1 MAGDLLLAVHT
12 DIHAPSFVIGQK
24 AEPMKH
30 PVAKA
35 GVFRTAGQMI
45 HSAVV
50 AQRAKGGGKCQ
61 GQHQQ
66 GNEGGPVQDGE
77 RPGRG
82 GYRQGKE
89 ADGQNRRAQ
98 NAGQTLRHFF
108 KLIPEAVKTKPGPG
122 LALGNLRAQVMGFD
136 LVDIGKVH
144 RQHFVGKEPVLPLQK
159 LSFLGRFPAQQ
170 RAGHKGQQSA
180 AGNGQYG
187 QWPQHLEAACP
198 GQFIDDPGRQ
208 VNRHIRAEDGSCP
221 IQDADAEGPGAIAA
235 DIFERAP
242 MDLQGFAHGGLI
254 RFGCHPNPSLPG
266 SSGPVR

>member
-1 MAGDLLLAVHT
+1 
-12 DIHAPSFVIGQK
+12 
-24 AEPMKH
+24 MKH

-108 KLIPEAVKTKPGPG
+108 KLIPEAVKTKPGPVF
-122 LALGNLRAQVMGFD
+122 ALGDLGAQVMGFD

-144 RQHFVGKEPVLPLQK
+144 RQHFVGK
-159 LSFLGRFPAQQ
+159 
-170 RAGHKGQQSA
+170 
-180 AGNGQYG
+180 
-187 QWPQHLEAACP
+187 
-198 GQFIDDPGRQ
+198 
-208 VNRHIRAEDGSCP
+208 
-221 IQDADAEGPGAIAA
+221 
-235 DIFERAP
+235 
-242 MDLQGFAHGGLI
+242 
-254 RFGCHPNPSLPG
+254 
-266 SSGPVR
+266 